1 MCLAGGGRKIPALQ
15 TCETFLHQYEIY
27 AIKQINDSFWL
38 KMGYLYKL
46 ERKSLL
52 VDRKFTSKVKVQCVS
67 LPEISLMS
75 GRVFKNLIALNIF
88 EFAIAN
94 QFLYKIKQ
102 LYKLI
107 K

>member
-1 MCLAGGGRKIPALQ
+1 
-15 TCETFLHQYEIY
+15 
-27 AIKQINDSFWL
+27 
-38 KMGYLYKL
+38 
-46 ERKSLL
+46 
-52 VDRKFTSKVKVQCVS
+52 
-67 LPEISLMS
+67 MS